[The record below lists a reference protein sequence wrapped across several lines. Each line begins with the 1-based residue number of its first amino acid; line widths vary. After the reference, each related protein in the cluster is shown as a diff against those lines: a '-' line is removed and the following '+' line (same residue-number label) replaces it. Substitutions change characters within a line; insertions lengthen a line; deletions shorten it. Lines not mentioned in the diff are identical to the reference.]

1 MGLLCH
7 GCRLICLR
15 HRLDGLWSQSKGGLE
30 KLVELMGQEPI
41 WRLEVRNR
49 RNVQVPFENDIFD
62 ELRILASVN
71 SGRGCDR

>member
-1 MGLLCH
+1 M
-7 GCRLICLR
+7 
-15 HRLDGLWSQSKGGLE
+15 
-30 KLVELMGQEPI
+30 LVELMGQEPVS
-41 WRLEVRNR
+41 RLEVRNR